1 MILRAL
7 ELGMF
12 ASNCYIVG
20 SEATKEGMI
29 IDPGAEGDVIL
40 EHVRELEL
48 DTKLIV
54 ATHAHIDHVGALRA
68 VKEATGA
75 AFAIHEADAN
85 EKVMQGMARMLGAIT
100 RSLSPPPKPDRLLKE
115 GDTIE
120 IGDLSFTV
128 IHTPG
133 HSPGGISIYGHGVVF
148 TGDTLFNFGIGR
160 TDFPGCSYETLMDSI
175 NSKLMTLPDETIV
188 LPGHGPHTTIGIE
201 RQYNPFMRD

>member
-1 MILRAL
+1 MILRTL

-75 AFAIHEADAN
+75 TFAIHEADAN

-120 IGDLSFTV
+120 IGDLSLTV

>member
-75 AFAIHEADAN
+75 TFAIHEADAN

-115 GDTIE
+115 GDIIE
-120 IGDLSFTV
+120 IGDLRFTV